1 MRASRHRLGHVAERD
16 QAERLAVEP
25 RDVLEVRAPLGP
37 LGVHRELVHEA
48 QATVGGEEHGH
59 GVIGHLIDEHVGHV
73 GDDDAGLG
81 GRVHVHRVGAHA
93 AQPDHLAVLEAL
105 DDGGGDAA
113 IAGNDG
119 VGVLGRGNE
128 LFLGLGWHLDDLGP
142 DGIQR
147 LALDGIGA
155 LAEVE
160 CDTSRRL
167 LHDDLELS
175 LSGWHACVSSR
186 GRLGL
191 SRVR

>member
-1 MRASRHRLGHVAERD
+1 MRG
-16 QAERLAVEP
+16 Q
-25 RDVLEVRAPLGP
+25 
-37 LGVHRELVHEA
+37 
-48 QATVGGEEHGH
+48 EHGH

-73 GDDDAGLG
+73 GDDDARLG

-93 AQPDHLAVLEAL
+93 AEADHLAVLEAL
-105 DDGGGDAA
+105 DDGRGNAA
-113 IAGNDG
+113 IAGDDG
-119 VGVLGRGNE
+119 VGVLGGGDE
-128 LFLGLGWHLDDLGP
+128 LVFRLGRHLDDLGP

-155 LAEVE
+155 LGEVE
-160 CDTSRRL
+160 RDTSRRL